1 MKSTVFAIATV
12 AALTAAPLLAGTAAA
27 DPIRL
32 AQVDV
37 EIGGHPRSGVVIEHP
52 RRPGVVIESEGRARH
67 DCRSVTVKE
76 WRNGA
81 RVTRTERRCD

>member
-37 EIGGHPRSGVVIEHP
+37 EIGGHPRSGVVIE
-52 RRPGVVIESEGRARH
+52 SEGRARH
-67 DCRSVTVKE
+67 DFRSVTVKE